1 MESKTP
7 PGANLPQPATPPSA
21 RHNTLLAAKCSVR
34 LRQRRPERQA
44 RLGKR
49 KLSCESPLPLPSLV
63 CSQVLEFD
71 QPGAATTEALAEAE
85 GGARTLEEIITQ
97 RCKEALWDDVVRKA
111 ALRPGEFKP
120 R

>member
-1 MESKTP
+1 
-7 PGANLPQPATPPSA
+7 
-21 RHNTLLAAKCSVR
+21 
-34 LRQRRPERQA
+34 
-44 RLGKR
+44 
-49 KLSCESPLPLPSLV
+49 
-63 CSQVLEFD
+63 VLEFD